1 MEKGS
6 SRRTGQK
13 ELQTNWK
20 VNTYLE
26 FCLTVIKQ
34 KFVQGFLQLLI
45 VNNAVA
51 VLLVS
56 RRLVYVNHEYK

>member
-6 SRRTGQK
+6 SRRRTGQK
-13 ELQTNWK
+13 ELQANWK

-34 KFVQGFLQLLI
+34 FVKGFLQFLI

-51 VLLVS
+51 VLVS
-56 RRLVYVNHEYK
+56 CRLGSVNHEHR